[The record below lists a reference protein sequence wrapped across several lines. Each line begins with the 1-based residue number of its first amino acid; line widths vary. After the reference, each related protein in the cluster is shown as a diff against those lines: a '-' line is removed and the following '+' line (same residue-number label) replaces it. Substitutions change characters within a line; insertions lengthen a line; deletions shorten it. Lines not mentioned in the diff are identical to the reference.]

1 MALEAARG
9 GRRGTRPG
17 WRARRGLEGIGPRGA
32 AWDPGGVTERRGGL
46 CPQVPELEKATVR
59 IQRPERV
66 MAIIRAIKEQGMN
79 KLQVL
84 ALFGFGGGGAGP
96 AGSGRWMHR
105 PRVPS
110 CSSAAPPPLPQPPPR
125 PWPGC
130 SQPMCK
136 DLPRVLQMERE
147 KPQTRAGD
155 WAAFPVKAHAGG
167 SPWMGLFLP

>member
-110 CSSAAPPPLPQPPPR
+110 WSSAAPPALARLLPAHVQGPATRSADGAREAPDKSGGL
-125 PWPGC
+125 GC
-130 SQPMCK
+130 FSCRSPCWWLSLDGSFPSLICK
-136 DLPRVLQMERE
+136 L
-147 KPQTRAGD
+147 
-155 WAAFPVKAHAGG
+155 
-167 SPWMGLFLP
+167 